1 MTKYIF
7 MCLIFSIHKFLNPKT
22 SISSPSAMIRANTGK
37 RAPGQLWDSVVN
49 IILIEGNNL
58 ISMDDNGKL
67 QFFYLFFWST

>member
-1 MTKYIF
+1 MLFII
-7 MCLIFSIHKFLNPKT
+7 LSIHKISNPKN

-58 ISMDDNGKL
+58 ISMDDNGKSQL
-67 QFFYLFFWST
+67 FVNHFFNSLKLI